1 MTTKH
6 IQKDYRSFPSR
17 KKRPNKPG
25 LDYSLYSEKG
35 YASWLAKAQ
44 KASKSKRTYS

>member
-6 IQKDYRSFPSR
+6 IQKDYRSFTSR

-35 YASWLAKAQ
+35 YVSWLEQVKKKAR
-44 KASKSKRTYS
+44 KRKRH

>member
-17 KKRPNKPG
+17 KKRPSKPG

-35 YASWLAKAQ
+35 FVSWLEQAK
-44 KASKSKRTYS
+44 KRARKRKHH